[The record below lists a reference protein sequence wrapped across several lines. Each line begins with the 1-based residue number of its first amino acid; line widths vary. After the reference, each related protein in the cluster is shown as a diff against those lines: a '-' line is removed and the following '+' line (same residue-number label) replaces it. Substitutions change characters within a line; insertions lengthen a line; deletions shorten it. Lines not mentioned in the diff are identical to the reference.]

1 VGRSLAYWEF
11 NFPKLQALFPENLG
25 NKTTLDFYKAM
36 NIVKP
41 SLIRTNADELT
52 YHFHILI
59 RFEIEMA
66 LFEDK
71 LTVNDLPEFWNAKY
85 KEYLGIEVPNDTQGV
100 LQDVHWSHGSFGYF
114 PTYSLGSFYAA
125 QFMHMAYQQIENL
138 EEKIKKGNLLPLLEW
153 LRTNIHQFGKQYTAE
168 EICKKISCED
178 LNFNYF
184 MNYAKKKYSFIY
196 NL

>member
-1 VGRSLAYWEF
+1 
-11 NFPKLQALFPENLG
+11 
-25 NKTTLDFYKAM
+25 
-36 NIVKP
+36 
-41 SLIRTNADELT
+41 
-52 YHFHILI
+52 
-59 RFEIEMA
+59 MA

-138 EEKIKKGNLLPLLEW
+138 EEKIKNGNLLPLLEW

-168 EICKKISCED
+168 EICKKISGED